1 MIIDEFCP
9 EYLITKKYEI
19 DVNAGIERVYNVAR
33 TFHMSTS
40 LLTKWL
46 LKLRGIPY
54 NLSTI
59 DGLKECGFVIL
70 GDKKQE
76 EIVFGLIGKFWTF
89 PVHIQQLNPHDF
101 KYFNKEGFA
110 KAVGNIAFI
119 PQSENITNVTTETR
133 VHCFDKR
140 SALLFRLYWA
150 VIAPFSGIIR
160 KEWLRT
166 IKIESEK

>member
-9 EYLITKKYEI
+9 EYLIRKKYAI
-19 DVNAGIERVYNVAR
+19 DVNAGIERVYNVAH
-33 TFHMSTS
+33 TFNMSTS

-46 LKLRGIPY
+46 LRLRGIPK

-59 DGLKECGFVIL
+59 DGLKEFGFVIL

-76 EIVFGLIGKFWTF
+76 EIVFGLVGKFWTF
-89 PVHIQQLNPHDF
+89 PVHIQQLYPHNF

-110 KAVGNIAFI
+110 KAVGNIAFCS
-119 PQSENITNVTTETR
+119 QSENRTNVTTETR

-140 SALLFRLYWA
+140 SALLFRLYWT
-150 VIAPFSGIIR
+150 VIEPFSGLIR

>member
-9 EYLITKKYEI
+9 EYLISRKYEI
-19 DVNAGIERVYNVAR
+19 VVNAGIEEVYNVAH
-33 TFHMSTS
+33 TFDMSTS

-46 LKLRGIPY
+46 LKLRGIPK

-59 DGLKECGFVIL
+59 DGLTELGFVIL

-76 EIVFGLIGKFWTF
+76 EIVFGLVGKFWTF
-89 PVHIQQLNPHDF
+89 PVIIQELNPHNF
-101 KYFNKEGFA
+101 KYFHEEGFA
-110 KAVGNIAFI
+110 KAIGNIAFI
-119 PQSENITNVTTETR
+119 PQSENRTNVTTETR

-140 SALLFRLYWA
+140 SALLFRLYWT
-150 VIAPFSGIIR
+150 VIAPFSGLIR

-166 IKIESEK
+166 IKIQSEK